1 MEEKES
7 LIETLFEKIEDYGK
21 INLELFKLKAIN
33 TSADLV
39 SSIVSKLAVFVVII
53 IIVISLNTG
62 LALWIGDLLGKSYY
76 GFFIVAAF
84 YVLIALILY
93 LVPGIVKA
101 PINDSIILKMLNKE
115 RDEKEFTKCNAWW
128 GNWASGK

>member
-21 INLELFKLKAIN
+21 INLELLKLKAIN

-39 SSIVSKLAVFVVII
+39 SSIVSKLVVAVVII
-53 IIVISLNTG
+53 LIFISLNTG
-62 LALWIGDLLGKSYY
+62 LALWIGEMLGKSYY
-76 GFFIVAAF
+76 GFFIVAVF

-93 LVPGIVKA
+93 LVPGIVKT

-115 RDEKEFTKCNAWW
+115 RDEKEFTE
-128 GNWASGK
+128 